1 MEEEYAYEEEYIEET
16 VMLDPAFFEEHML
29 IVEEHLPDKHE
40 HLGVSPKQRL
50 LLYPEMRKLP
60 VFRKLPTTQVPLILG
75 TNTILLN
82 TFPDLTFDAAMFI
95 DDCPNFDRE
104 IEVSSGIEDDKSI
117 IPVLREPKT
126 QYSTS
131 LADAVICED
140 CRICFRSRTAYL
152 NHQNMHAQGI
162 QSKPR
167 VQIQCCIGECQ
178 IICDS
183 QPTLIEHLRV
193 QHEQLQLEFST
204 MNFENPQQF
213 KEWKDDLEARTCSI
227 FFRKWVKN
235 LASCVSAYY
244 FCHRS
249 GNIPAAEKTGKPIQ
263 RSRSSKKIGTSC
275 SAYFHMKQTKNGKIT
290 IRGCLEHV
298 GHEIGQID
306 KTPLSKEIREEIAV
320 YLLEG
325 LDENEIVELMKDNS
339 VAGDRRHY
347 IQTYEVRNIYAKL
360 ERNYTPSDGKMSLA
374 DFQVKRE
381 DVETPPPYAAI
392 EEVSTTID

>member
-40 HLGVSPKQRL
+40 NLGVSPKQRL

-60 VFRKLPTTQVPLILG
+60 VFRKLPTTQAPLILG
-75 TNTILLN
+75 TNTILVN
-82 TFPDLTFDAAMFI
+82 TFPDLTFDAA
-95 DDCPNFDRE
+95 CPNFDKE
-104 IEVSSGIEDDKSI
+104 IEVSSGVEDDKSI
-117 IPVLREPKT
+117 IPVLREQKT
-126 QYSTS
+126 KYSTS

-183 QPTLIEHLRV
+183 QPTLIEHLRI
-193 QHEQLQLEFST
+193 QHEQHQLECST

-213 KEWKDDLEARTCSI
+213 KEWKDEIWRLVSRHTISVIVLET
-227 FFRKWVKN
+227 FQPPK
-235 LASCVSAYY
+235 
-244 FCHRS
+244 
-249 GNIPAAEKTGKPIQ
+249 KTGKPIQ

-339 VAGDRRHY
+339 LAGDRRHY

-381 DVETPPPYAAI
+381 DVESPPPYAAI